1 MGLELGQK
9 VYLIYSYSITVDTV
23 YAIGKDTFIRN
34 GFDDSTILPV
44 AWFFDDYEKR
54 WFTDLEKAKKHLLN
68 RFKHDAPYDTFK
80 IVKVEDKYYE
90 VQYAS

>member
-9 VYLIYSYSITVDTV
+9 VYLIYGYSITVDTV

-44 AWFFDDYEKR
+44 AWFF
-54 WFTDLEKAKKHLLN
+54 
-68 RFKHDAPYDTFK
+68 
-80 IVKVEDKYYE
+80 
-90 VQYAS
+90 

>member
-9 VYLIYSYSITVDTV
+9 VYLIYGYSITVDTV

-44 AWFFDDYEKR
+44 AWFFLMTMRKDGLRILRKLR
-54 WFTDLEKAKKHLLN
+54 SISSIDLNMMLHMILL
-68 RFKHDAPYDTFK
+68 RL
-80 IVKVEDKYYE
+80 
-90 VQYAS
+90 